1 MSAGPGRYM
10 ASFHTMLWLASGL
23 PTEKRRQSCRFL
35 PFSDHPG
42 EARRRFDV
50 GHSAHTISSRV
61 NPRQHEFSSMREG
74 SASSSASKTFSAR
87 TFVATPF
94 GLRAVFVSA
103 EIGRARGS
111 NVGDRLIEQIA
122 FSDWKARYRPDP
134 GPPRSV
140 CGPQEPRPV
149 AGRKRISRTVP
160 SVPALLR
167 RFRREVTCASNQL
180 RRFGLLP
187 VGDLLDRTTSR
198 RSALWHWAACR
209 WAGRCG

>member
-1 MSAGPGRYM
+1 M

-103 EIGRARGS
+103 EI
-111 NVGDRLIEQIA
+111 LI
-122 FSDWKARYRPDP
+122 YRHDHL
-134 GPPRSV
+134 S
-140 CGPQEPRPV
+140 
-149 AGRKRISRTVP
+149 
-160 SVPALLR
+160 
-167 RFRREVTCASNQL
+167 
-180 RRFGLLP
+180 
-187 VGDLLDRTTSR
+187 
-198 RSALWHWAACR
+198 
-209 WAGRCG
+209 